1 MKLDAATLQLL
12 ILATPGLVWA
22 LIDTSVQNR
31 GKVQQFLFTVKVLVA
46 GLVCFAILGGI
57 YSLVGISFDVLDF
70 SESATFSN
78 RLDEIGWSIPVAI
91 FLAILTIANRTH
103 CWLTGLLRVGN
114 ITDYSGTDDIWEFSL
129 GFKGRH
135 GEYVYVRDFDHNLVF
150 FGYVLAYSDNS
161 DVRELLL
168 EDVEIYDLEA
178 THLYNLDRFYVTMPC
193 AGARVE
199 FPSERTE
206 QGSVKGKGRRPTG
219 TKQQSPGQG

>member
-31 GKVQQFLFTVKVLVA
+31 GKVQQFLFIVKVLVA
-46 GLVCFAILGGI
+46 GLVCFAILGLI
-57 YSLVGISFDVLDF
+57 YSLAGVKFDVLDF
-70 SESATFSN
+70 SGSATFSN
-78 RLDEIGWSIPVAI
+78 RLDEIGLSIPIAI
-91 FLAILTIANRTH
+91 VLALLTIANRTH
-103 CWLTGLLRVGN
+103 SWLTGLLRAAN

-178 THLYNLDRFYVTMPC
+178 KHLYNLDRLYITMPC

-199 FPSERTE
+199 FPSEKTE
-206 QGSVKGKGRRPTG
+206 QVSVKRKARRQTG
-219 TKQQSPGQG
+219 TERQSSRQS